1 MKKLSVLVTGTVFLA
16 LYIYYIIFMVKMYN
30 ITEETI
36 DSNYEILDNHIQ
48 ETVSVYENMKQET
61 INLAKE
67 KAREEI
73 QKQQELEVARQKEKE
88 QVTVSR
94 NDYNPVAY
102 ESYFEVTFYTA
113 GYESTGKNK
122 GDKAYGITAS
132 GTTVQENKTAACP
145 KSMEFGTKLYI
156 EGLGY
161 RVCEDRGGAIKDF
174 RLDIYVESL
183 EEALQ
188 LGRQT
193 LLVKVLK

>member
-1 MKKLSVLVTGTVFLA
+1 
-16 LYIYYIIFMVKMYN
+16 MVKMYN

-36 DSNYEILDNHIQ
+36 DNYYELLDNRIQ
-48 ETVSVYENMKQET
+48 ATVSVYENMKQQT

-73 QKQQELEVARQKEKE
+73 QKQHELEVARQKEKE

-132 GTTVQENKTAACP
+132 GTTVQEGRTLACP

-156 EGLGY
+156 EGFGY
-161 RVCEDRGGAIKDF
+161 RVCEDRGGKIYENH
-174 RLDIYVESL
+174 LDVYVDSL
-183 EEALQ
+183 DKALQ

>member
-1 MKKLSVLVTGTVFLA
+1 MKKVTVGICGVLFLA
-16 LYIYYIIFMVKMYN
+16 LYIYYIIIMVKMYN

-36 DSNYEILDNHIQ
+36 DINYEILDNHIQ
-48 ETVSVYENMKQET
+48 ATVNVYENRKQET
-61 INLAKE
+61 IDLAKE

-73 QKQQELEVARQKEKE
+73 KKQQELEVARQKEKE

-102 ESYFEVTFYTA
+102 QSYFEVTFYTA

-132 GTTVQENKTAACP
+132 GTTVKEGRTLACP
-145 KSMEFGTKLYI
+145 KSMEFGTKVYI
-156 EGLGY
+156 EGFGY
-161 RVCEDRGGAIKDF
+161 RVCEDRGGKIYGNH
-174 RLDIYVESL
+174 LDVYVESL
-183 EEALQ
+183 DKALQ